1 MTITPD
7 IISEALRQ
15 RVEETFPGEAIYE
28 NLMPEDFQRPSNLL
42 ELVKIEL
49 DPLSMGQG
57 TVLLRYQYKI
67 TTFSEVDKVHDSH
80 LPTLDL
86 RAMLLLGAFASG
98 YVKVGDR
105 APKVSSLTANTS
117 LYDAA
122 EVMLTLTLPV
132 DRSDFAPE
140 TLLPVMQELTTRY
153 VKKEEN
159 ES

>member
-1 MTITPD
+1 MTFTPA
-7 IISEALRQ
+7 ILQAAVAARLQ
-15 RVEETFPGEAIYE
+15 ETFPNEPVYE
-28 NLMPEDFQRPSNLL
+28 DATPRDFNRPSNLL
-42 ELVKIEL
+42 ELVKL
-49 DPLSMGQG
+49 DLDALSFVHVAVMI
-57 TVLLRYQYKI
+57 RYQYKI
-67 TTFSEVDKVHDSH
+67 TTFCVVDEVHDSH

-86 RAMLLLGAFASG
+86 RAMMILGAFASG

-132 DRSDFAPE
+132 DRSDFDPE
-140 TLLPVMQELTTRY
+140 ALQPVMRDLTTRY

-159 ES
+159 